1 MTEEFFRSGLGL
13 ILREML
19 LTYIATCKPANK
31 ASFVWGDSRAQS
43 KRRRISCFTNLRKR
57 SLFLRRVDPCVGG
70 SVRVTSAAQVSRFT
84 ATRLAPPFS
93 PLPPLFTL
101 LPFFLFSL
109 SCLKPLP
116 TLYDMP
122 GPGLDPGDT

>member
-19 LTYIATCKPANK
+19 LTYIAACEPANK
-31 ASFVWGDSRAQS
+31 ASFVWGDIRAQS

-70 SVRVTSAAQVSRFT
+70 SVRVTSAAQVSRFA
-84 ATRLAPPFS
+84 ATRLAPRLLS
-93 PLPPLFTL
+93 PSAALHSSS
-101 LPFFLFSL
+101 FFVFSL

>member
-31 ASFVWGDSRAQS
+31 ASFVWGDIRAQS

-70 SVRVTSAAQVSRFT
+70 SVRVTSAPR
-84 ATRLAPPFS
+84 FS